1 MMTGSLMHVPADFLG
16 NFQDAL
22 SVPGASFTDA
32 TYDLILVFVYM
43 GTATLLAAYIAQST
57 LIMTGES
64 QARRVSYISFTSLS
78 IWYLLIHV
86 FFRFESFMCILSSDK
101 IWAGLTRPKKVHLP
115 LVLLLIPNLFKMGKS
130 ITHSL

>member
-78 IWYLLIHV
+78 IGI
-86 FFRFESFMCILSSDK
+86 CLSMSSLDSR
-101 IWAGLTRPKKVHLP
+101 ALCAFYPPTRYGLV
-115 LVLLLIPNLFKMGKS
+115 
-130 ITHSL
+130 